1 MKLRAG
7 PEADA
12 LRGERAKR
20 TGALSALWLR
30 LEVWRDRRR
39 KRRMLMAFSDKQLK
53 DIGISRC
60 DAMGEYSKPFW
71 RL

>member
-1 MKLRAG
+1 
-7 PEADA
+7 
-12 LRGERAKR
+12 
-20 TGALSALWLR
+20 
-30 LEVWRDRRR
+30 
-39 KRRMLMAFSDKQLK
+39 MLMAFSDKQLK